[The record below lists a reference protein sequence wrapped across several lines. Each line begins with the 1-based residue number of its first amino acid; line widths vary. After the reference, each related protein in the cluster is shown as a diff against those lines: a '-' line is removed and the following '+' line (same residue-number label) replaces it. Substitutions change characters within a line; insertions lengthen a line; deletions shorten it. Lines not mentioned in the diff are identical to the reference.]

1 MKKGL
6 WEYIFSGIRPNITL
20 RIGKPFGPFK
30 LPKDKSNKEKA
41 LKNIGDEMMCR
52 IAALLPK
59 KCHGKYINNPD
70 VEKYNLENN
79 L

>member
-1 MKKGL
+1 MCFRDFEL
-6 WEYIFSGIRPNITL
+6 Y
-20 RIGKPFGPFK
+20 
-30 LPKDKSNKEKA
+30 KDKSNKEKA